1 MRILPIMTAAAALAA
16 AGAAVSADHAE
27 LLPEDPAKAS
37 VVAVCT
43 ACHDATEITTRR
55 MSAIQ
60 WDTIVSKMIDLG
72 AMPTDEERAQ
82 IVAYLPKYFG
92 PGAPPPPSP
101 APPVDKGVGGDLPAP
116 RSEPS

>member
-1 MRILPIMTAAAALAA
+1 MRQLAIIAGAAALAV

-27 LLPEDPAKAS
+27 LLPDDPAKAS

-43 ACHDATEITTRR
+43 QCHDATEITTRR
-55 MSAIQ
+55 MSATQ
-60 WDTIVSKMIDLG
+60 WDLIVSKMIDLG

-82 IVAYLPKYFG
+82 IVAYLPRYFG
-92 PGAPPPPSP
+92 PDAPPPPAPP
-101 APPVDKGVGGDLPAP
+101 APVEKGVVGDLPSP

>member
-1 MRILPIMTAAAALAA
+1 MRSMAIMIGAAALAV

-27 LLPEDPAKAS
+27 LLPDDPAKAS

-43 ACHDATEITTRR
+43 VCHDATEITTRR

-72 AMPTDEERAQ
+72 AQPTDEERAQ
-82 IVAYLPKYFG
+82 ITAYLPKYFG
-92 PGAPPPPSP
+92 PNAPPPPAPP
-101 APPVDKGVGGDLPAP
+101 APVEKGVIGDLPAP

>member
-1 MRILPIMTAAAALAA
+1 MRLIAIIVGAAALAL

-27 LLPEDPAKAS
+27 LLPDDPAKAS

-55 MSAIQ
+55 MSAMR

-72 AMPTDEERAQ
+72 AQPTDEERAQ
-82 IVAYLPKYFG
+82 IVAYLPRYFG
-92 PGAPPPPSP
+92 PDAPPPP
-101 APPVDKGVGGDLPAP
+101 APPPPVEKGVTGDLPAA